1 MAHPAADAERLLAFD
16 QLADP
21 QIDRDRRLVVNPVI
35 VDIGTGAV
43 GHQIG
48 GHIGQERLGQA
59 EAEIAARIASGNR
72 PDLADQQPVGH
83 RPGLLE
89 QTPVGPAPHFLAVN
103 SFRVPV
109 GSRNAGPAP
118 QMIPFAPTCF
128 GEKKKL

>member
-109 GSRNAGPAP
+109 GSRNAGPP
-118 QMIPFAPTCF
+118 PR
-128 GEKKKL
+128 